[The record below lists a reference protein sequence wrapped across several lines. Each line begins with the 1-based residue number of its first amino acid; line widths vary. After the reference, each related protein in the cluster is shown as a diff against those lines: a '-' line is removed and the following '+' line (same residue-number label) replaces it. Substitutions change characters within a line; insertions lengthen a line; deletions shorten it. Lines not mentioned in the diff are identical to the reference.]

1 MAPWRQLPAPWYA
14 FFSMLRVVAV
24 LWLVAVVWL
33 RARDRWS
40 RSKGEPDDLAG
51 PMSGLPQFN
60 YPAFGHAAVT
70 LRGLGY
76 AVLNPADNPLPPC
89 GGTWQGWM
97 RAAITQ
103 LVQAD
108 AVAFLPGW
116 ELSAGATLER
126 DLAHR
131 LAMPCMRVDDIGPC
145 TRPAA

>member
-1 MAPWRQLPAPWYA
+1 MSHPIRTLY
-14 FFSMLRVVAV
+14 
-24 LWLVAVVWL
+24 
-33 RARDRWS
+33 
-40 RSKGEPDDLAG
+40 LAG